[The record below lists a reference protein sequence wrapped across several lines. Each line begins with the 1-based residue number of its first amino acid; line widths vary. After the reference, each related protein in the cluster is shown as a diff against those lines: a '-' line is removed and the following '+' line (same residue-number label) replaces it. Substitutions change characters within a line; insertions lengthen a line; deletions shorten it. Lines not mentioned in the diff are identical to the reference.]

1 MKRLVFICCIC
12 LAAIASQ
19 HTATARSHQQ
29 SDESAGLTDSSIH
42 APEEASAQPVVR
54 YSRPI
59 KAAFKTNLLYDATAT
74 VNLGVEFAVAPKLT
88 IDISGNFHPWILPG
102 GRRLTHLL
110 VQPELRWWIKERFKG
125 HFVAFNVLA
134 ADYNAGNIPNNI
146 TIMGRSLS
154 ALGRYRLDGKAFG
167 AGVAY
172 GYAFR
177 VGKRL
182 NIELE
187 AGLGYI
193 SSKFDAYRLDADES
207 LYAENST
214 VQYFGPTKGAL
225 NIVYLF

>member
-1 MKRLVFICCIC
+1 M
-12 LAAIASQ
+12 ASQ
-19 HTATARSHQQ
+19 HTATARSHQP

-42 APEEASAQPVVR
+42 APEETSAQPVVR
-54 YSRPI
+54 YSRPT

-125 HFVAFNVLA
+125 HFVALNVLA